1 MNAVSR
7 LFFGLSTF
15 DESWRGHAATMRA
28 ATVLSFSTELA
39 PNLAVSFN
47 LAKGFDPNFNGA
59 TAIEDLFEE
68 LDFLKNEGYRP
79 LRNNC
84 LLGVCAAFE
93 SFVKTYVAA
102 LSYEPDWQTKTSDSN
117 RLQQDTTSD
126 FSERFS
132 KADKRWKKSGYEKLL
147 QEEFTWLDAQLISQV
162 ADVFWFRNQ
171 IAHNAG
177 VSSKEKTLDGL
188 NEVFSAGQ
196 AIVIDQVRLGK
207 CVDVLRR
214 CVKHIADG
222 TPYVEAI

>member
-1 MNAVSR
+1 
-7 LFFGLSTF
+7 
-15 DESWRGHAATMRA
+15 MRA

-39 PNLAVSFN
+39 PNLAASFK

-68 LDFLKNEGYRP
+68 LDYLKNEGYRP

-84 LLGVCAAFE
+84 LLGICAAFE

-102 LSYEPDWQTKTSDSN
+102 LSYEPDWQSKKSDSSC
-117 RLQQDTTSD
+117 LQQETTSD

-132 KADKRWKKSGYEKLL
+132 KADRRWRKPGYEKLL
-147 QEEFTWLDAQLISQV
+147 QEEFQWLDTQLISQV
-162 ADVFWFRNQ
+162 VDVFWFRNQ

-177 VSSKEKTLDGL
+177 FASKEKTLNGFS
-188 NEVFSAGQ
+188 EVFSAGQ
-196 AIVIDQVRLGK
+196 TIDIDQERLGK

-214 CVKHIADG
+214 CVKQIADE
-222 TPYVEAI
+222 TPYMEAI